1 MRQVTLSFA
10 RITALLCGIATLA
23 ACSAYYNPL
32 DDYEQL
38 DPATILATPK
48 ANSGSYPSESVD
60 RGQYLVGLLGCGSC
74 HTDGALVGAPVPG
87 RELAG
92 SSIGIAYSNPLAVPR
107 PGVLFASNLTPDPE
121 TGIGSR
127 SLADLVRMIRL
138 GVNEHGSQTIPVMP
152 WPAYVN
158 ITGED
163 AEAIAMYLKSLPPVS
178 HQVPRNVR
186 PGQRASAPFV
196 HFGVYQTKE

>member
-1 MRQVTLSFA
+1 MHAPVS
-10 RITALLCGIATLA
+10 ALLRSLAWLGSITLLSS
-23 ACSAYYNPL
+23 CSSYYNPL

-38 DPATILATPK
+38 DPATILATPE
-48 ANSGSYPSESVD
+48 AGSGSYPAEMVG
-60 RGQYLVGLLGCGSC
+60 RGRYMVGLLGCGSC

-92 SSIGIAYSNPLAVPR
+92 SSIGIAYSNPMAVTR
-107 PGVLFASNLTPDPE
+107 PGVLS
-121 TGIGSR
+121 
-127 SLADLVRMIRL
+127 DLVRMIRL

-158 ITGED
+158 ITEQD
-163 AEAIAMYLKSLPPVS
+163 AQAIAMYLKSLPAVR
-178 HQVPRNVR
+178 HRVPQNVR

-196 HFGVYQTKE
+196 HFGVYQTRQ

>member
-1 MRQVTLSFA
+1 MDHVMLAVFRLLTIFGGVTA
-10 RITALLCGIATLA
+10 ITA
-23 ACSAYYNPL
+23 CSSYYNPL

-38 DPATILATPK
+38 DPATILATPEPDPG
-48 ANSGSYPSESVD
+48 NYPTELVD
-60 RGQYLVGLLGCGSC
+60 RGQYMVGLLGCGSC

-92 SSIGIAYSNPLAVPR
+92 SSIGIAYSNPLAVAR
-107 PGVLFASNLTPDPE
+107 PGVLYASNLTPDME

-127 SLADLVRMIRL
+127 SLADLIRMVRL

-158 ITGED
+158 ITEED
-163 AEAIAMYLKSLPPVS
+163 ARAIAMYLKSLPPVR
-178 HQVPRNVR
+178 HQVPGNVR

-196 HFGVYQTKE
+196 HFGVYQTRE